1 MEIFIEC
8 FVQQQ
13 QNTHSSQAH
22 MEIYQDKYILTNVKN
37 RNYTDMFSDYNGI
50 KLDINN
56 WLQVTEHF
64 RNIGD

>member
-1 MEIFIEC
+1 MEIFTEC

-22 MEIYQDKYILTNVKN
+22 MEIYQDKYTPWKNVKN
-37 RNYTDMFSDYNGI
+37 RNYTNMFSDYNGI

-56 WLQVTEHF
+56 LGWN
-64 RNIGD
+64 R

>member
-1 MEIFIEC
+1 MEIFIEW
-8 FVQQQ
+8 FFQQQ
-13 QNTHSSQAH
+13 QNRHSSLAH